1 MAAVASVTGA
11 KLALMSNSAQ
21 DDDAVA
27 TTTAGAEATS
37 EAAETVEASAQA
49 ADASAPATR
58 SDETAP
64 VADLD
69 ETKRKF
75 REALE
80 RKHQASTK
88 EAGAAGGRGTVKGKG
103 AQGPATSRRSFRRKS
118 G

>member
-1 MAAVASVTGA
+1 MAAVARLSGA
-11 KLALMSNSAQ
+11 KLARMSNSAQ

-27 TTTAGAEATS
+27 TTTAGAEVTS
-37 EAAETVEASAQA
+37 EAAEAVEASAQA
-49 ADASAPATR
+49 VEASAQDGDPA
-58 SDETAP
+58 ETEQA
-64 VADLD
+64 ADLD

>member
-1 MAAVASVTGA
+1 
-11 KLALMSNSAQ
+11 MSDSAQ
-21 DDDAVA
+21 DNDV
-27 TTTAGAEATS
+27 EATS
-37 EAAETVEASAQA
+37 AEAEVTGEAEVTDEAAEAVEASAQ
-49 ADASAPATR
+49 DGDPA
-58 SDETAP
+58 ETEQA
-64 VADLD
+64 ADLD

-88 EAGAAGGRGTVKGKG
+88 EAGTAGGRGTVKGKG

>member
-1 MAAVASVTGA
+1 
-11 KLALMSNSAQ
+11 MSDSAQ
-21 DDDAVA
+21 DND
-27 TTTAGAEATS
+27 AEATTAAEAEVTD
-37 EAAETVEASAQA
+37 EAAEAVEASAQ
-49 ADASAPATR
+49 DGDPAGT
-58 SDETAP
+58 EQA
-64 VADLD
+64 ADLD